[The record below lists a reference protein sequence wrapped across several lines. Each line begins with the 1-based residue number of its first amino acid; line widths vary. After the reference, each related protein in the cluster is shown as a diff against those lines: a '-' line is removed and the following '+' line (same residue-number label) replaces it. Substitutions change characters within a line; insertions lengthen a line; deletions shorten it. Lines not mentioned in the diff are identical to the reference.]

1 MNDPNSMDTSENKPA
16 PESVAAPTSAAL
28 PSPSPA
34 GTTSVTATPA
44 TTTIK
49 TALATTMSTP
59 TPTTVTPT
67 IVAPQPEPII
77 RDSLRGVWI
86 LDKSR
91 GEWSMRGY
99 LETLNVPELAI
110 QANEKGEN
118 ELDTLQ
124 TIELTD
130 EKVKITKRSRVNSN
144 LVVELTYGTELIEYL
159 KPDDRPKKQL
169 ATTEDSGNHLKIV
182 SSLLTVNGM
191 AHVTDIKQLVHE
203 EGKGSVLIQ
212 KLTITN
218 PESTKTHTTTRYFN
232 PRNEP
237 GEDEKIGEL
246 GTVTTAAEAT
256 DATNG
261 DTKMETEE

>member
-1 MNDPNSMDTSENKPA
+1 
-16 PESVAAPTSAAL
+16 
-28 PSPSPA
+28 
-34 GTTSVTATPA
+34 
-44 TTTIK
+44 
-49 TALATTMSTP
+49 
-59 TPTTVTPT
+59 
-67 IVAPQPEPII
+67 
-77 RDSLRGVWI
+77 
-86 LDKSR
+86 
-91 GEWSMRGY
+91 MRGY

-110 QANEKGEN
+110 QANEKGES

-144 LVVELTYGTELIEYL
+144 LVVELTYGTELVEYL

-169 ATTEDSGNHLKIV
+169 ATTEDPGNHLKIV

-191 AHVTDIKQLVHE
+191 AHVTDIKQLVQE

-232 PRNEP
+232 PHNEP
-237 GEDEKIGEL
+237 GEEEKIGEL
-246 GTVTTAAEAT
+246 GAVMTVAEAT